1 MSFLAGFEAG
11 CLSLR
16 GAALLPATHGTIV
29 DSCHL
34 ARGQDGTPKG
44 SAFVVFHQAVEGHA
58 AAMAL
63 HNQSIVAGAKPL
75 CVRQSNKRP
84 VGGSGEKDKRVSAPA
99 PAAAT
104 PDGSAKT
111 PDDPASAADSSVQSV
126 IATGM
131 EKMQMAAIAS
141 G

>member
-1 MSFLAGFEAG
+1 MSH
-11 CLSLR
+11 CNR
-16 GAALLPATHGTIV
+16 RR
-29 DSCHL
+29 HL
-34 ARGQDGTPKG
+34 ARTQDGTPKG

-84 VGGSGEKDKRVSAPA
+84 VGGSGEKDKRVDAPA

-104 PDGSAKT
+104 PDGSAAKARTERPATKT
-111 PDDPASAADSSVQSV
+111 PDDPASAADASVQSV